1 MIRVFRHYVPGS
13 LILLSVLEI
22 GTLYLAYLLGESL
35 RLKLAGLPPDP
46 GASAT
51 SEAVLYALVTYLAFV
66 SVGMYQ
72 RHTALDFRETL
83 LKLFVGLF
91 IGIVTLAVI
100 GFVIR
105 ETPVWRSVLL
115 VVTAEVLVAIPA
127 VRFLFAHVVD
137 WSRLRHRVLL
147 IGNGGL
153 ADKLRALATRREA
166 RFTLAGVLAW
176 PPSGRDKE
184 ESGDDNPVLAALT
197 QAQADEVVVAP
208 AARDPALVDHLLA
221 CRLAGYPVTQ
231 AADFVERETGR
242 VDLDLIDPAALV
254 FAEGFVGGRFYE
266 RLAKRGFDIL
276 VAVTLLVITL
286 PLQLLIALAI
296 LLTSGRPVFY
306 AQERVGRGGRP
317 FRLLKFRTMV
327 PDAERHGARWAAK
340 RDPRVTPIGRLLR
353 LTRLDELPQL
363 FNVLKGE
370 MSVVGPRPERPVFV
384 EELARQIP
392 FYRERH
398 AMKPGITGWAQLNYP
413 YGASVEDAR
422 VKLEYDLYYIKNYT
436 LFLDMLIIV
445 QTLRVILFA
454 DGAR

>member
-1 MIRVFRHYVPGS
+1 MIRVFRHYVPSS
-13 LILLSVLEI
+13 LLLLSTIEI

-35 RLKLAGLPPDP
+35 RLKLAGLSPDP

-72 RHTALDFRETL
+72 RHTTLDFRETL
-83 LKLFVGLF
+83 LKLFVGVF
-91 IGIVTLAVI
+91 ISIVALAVI

-115 VVTAEVLVAIPA
+115 VVTGEVLLAIPA
-127 VRFLFAHVVD
+127 VRFLFARAVD

-147 IGNGGL
+147 VGNGRV
-153 ADKLRALATRREA
+153 ADKLRTLAGRREA
-166 RFTLAGVLAW
+166 RFALAGILTW
-176 PPSGRDKE
+176 PPE
-184 ESGDDNPVLAALT
+184 GDDGQREGGDNPVLAALDRL
-197 QAQADEVVVAP
+197 QADEVVVSP
-208 AARDPALVDHLLA
+208 ASRDPELVDHLLA

-276 VAVTLLVITL
+276 VALTLLVVTL
-286 PLQLLIALAI
+286 PLQLLAALAI
-296 LLTSGRPVFY
+296 LLTSGAPVFY
-306 AQERVGRGGRP
+306 TQERVGRGGRP

-327 PDAERHGARWAAK
+327 PDAERHGARWAARK
-340 RDPRVTPIGRLLR
+340 DPRVTPVGRFLR

-363 FNVLKGE
+363 VNVLKGE

-422 VKLEYDLYYIKNYT
+422 IKLEYDLYYIKNYT

>member
-1 MIRVFRHYVPGS
+1 MIRVFRHYVPSS
-13 LILLSVLEI
+13 LLVLSVIEI

-72 RHTALDFRETL
+72 RHTTLDFRETL

-91 IGIVTLAVI
+91 IGVVALAVI

-115 VVTAEVLVAIPA
+115 VVTGEVLVAIPA
-127 VRFLFAHVVD
+127 VRFLFARVVD

-147 IGNGGL
+147 VGNGRV
-153 ADKLRALATRREA
+153 ADKLRALAARREA
-166 RFTLAGVLAW
+166 RFALAGVLAW
-176 PPSGRDKE
+176 PPQENGKRE
-184 ESGDDNPVLAALT
+184 GDDNPVLAALGRS
-197 QAQADEVVVAP
+197 QADEVVVSP
-208 AARDPALVDHLLA
+208 TARDPELVDHLLA

-276 VAVTLLVITL
+276 VAFTLLVATL

-296 LLTSGRPVFY
+296 VLTSAGPVFY
-306 AQERVGRGGRP
+306 TQERVGRGGRP
-317 FRLLKFRTMV
+317 FPLLKFRTMV
-327 PDAERHGARWAAK
+327 PDAERHGARWAARK
-340 RDPRVTPIGRLLR
+340 DPRVTPVGRFLR

-363 FNVLKGE
+363 VNVLKGE

-413 YGASVEDAR
+413 YGASMEDAR
-422 VKLEYDLYYIKNYT
+422 IKLEYDLYYIKNYT

-445 QTLRVILFA
+445 QTLRVVLFA

>member
-13 LILLSVLEI
+13 LVLLSILEI
-22 GTLYLAYLLGESL
+22 GILYLAYLLGESL
-35 RLKLAGLPPDP
+35 RLKLAGLVPAPQ
-46 GASAT
+46 ASAT

-66 SVGMYQ
+66 SVGLYQ

-91 IGIVTLAVI
+91 ISIVALAVI

-127 VRFLFAHVVD
+127 VRFVFARMVD

-153 ADKLRALATRREA
+153 VDKLRALAARREA
-166 RFTLAGVLAW
+166 RFALAGQLCW
-176 PPSGRDKE
+176 PPPADRERKRE
-184 ESGDDNPVLAALT
+184 DNPVLARLRETA
-197 QAQADEVVVAP
+197 ADEVVVSTTP
-208 AARDPALVDHLLA
+208 RDPVLVEHLLA

-242 VDLDLIDPAALV
+242 VDLDLIDPATLV

-266 RLAKRGFDIL
+266 RLLKRGFDIL
-276 VAVTLLVITL
+276 VAFVLLVITL
-286 PLQLLIALAI
+286 PLQVLIALAI
-296 LLTSGRPVFY
+296 LLTSPGPVFY

-327 PDAERHGARWAAK
+327 PDAERDGARWAAK
-340 RDPRVTPIGRLLR
+340 KDPRVTPVGRFLR

-363 FNVLKGE
+363 VNVLKGE

>member
-1 MIRVFRHYVPGS
+1 MTRVFRHYVPGS

-51 SEAVLYALVTYLAFV
+51 SEAVLYAVVTYLAFV

-91 IGIVTLAVI
+91 ISIVALAVI

-115 VVTAEVLVAIPA
+115 VVTAEVLVAIPV
-127 VRFLFAHVVD
+127 VRFLFARAVD

-147 IGNGGL
+147 IGNGQVEE
-153 ADKLRALATRREA
+153 KLRALAVRRAA

-176 PPSGRDKE
+176 PPPEPDKRG
-184 ESGDDNPVLAALT
+184 GDDNPVLVALT
-197 QAQADEVVVAP
+197 RSQADEVVVSP

-242 VDLDLIDPAALV
+242 VDLDLVDPAALV

-276 VAVTLLVITL
+276 VALTLLVATL

-296 LLTSGRPVFY
+296 LLTSPGPVFY

-317 FRLLKFRTMV
+317 FRLVKFRTMV
-327 PDAERHGARWAAK
+327 PDAERHGARWAARK
-340 RDPRVTPIGRLLR
+340 DPRVTPVGRFLR

-363 FNVLKGE
+363 LNVLKGE

-422 VKLEYDLYYIKNYT
+422 IKLEYDLYYIKNYT